1 MSTNVNAIVVGIF
14 KEEALAE
21 DAVDELRSIGFGDD
35 QITLAAQENNG
46 EMHRIRDTLER
57 MGVPEEEVDYYTSE
71 FEAGRSILLVKHGDR
86 RSEALGILYLNSAR
100 SHKYLNK
107 DRSSVDAPLST
118 QEELNDQVRATQ
130 SSSSNS
136 WSKNFSKQDAEATES
151 EDIESLRRLLKDAG
165 LDYLL

>member
-1 MSTNVNAIVVGIF
+1 MSTNANAIVVGIF
-14 KEEALAE
+14 KEEARAE

-35 QITLAAQENNG
+35 QITLAAQEDTS

-86 RSEALGILYLNSAR
+86 RSEVLGILYLNSAR
-100 SHKYLNK
+100 SHKYLNR
-107 DRSSVDAPLST
+107 DRSSVDAPVST
-118 QEELNDQVRATQ
+118 QEGWNDQMEATQ
-130 SSSSNS
+130 NSSSNS
-136 WSKNFSKQDAEATES
+136 WSKNFSKEDVEPTEPD
-151 EDIESLRRLLKDAG
+151 EIESLRKLLKDAG